1 MCFEILTGVT
11 SLPFDLQMFASSLAL
26 LLPFASHMFVCL
38 EKSFSTCLRM
48 KTIELDYDV
57 CICKLSAYHMFCLPF
72 HSKT

>member
-1 MCFEILTGVT
+1 
-11 SLPFDLQMFASSLAL
+11 

-57 CICKLSAYHMFCLPF
+57 CICKLSAYHMFCLTIPF
-72 HSKT
+72 QNIVISF